1 MSERPIPT
9 LHDVIRARENVYR
22 HLKRTPLH
30 HYATLSELVGAE
42 VWVKHENHQPV
53 GSFKVRG
60 GVNLAAHLS
69 EEEKKTGLFTASTG
83 NHGQSIAFAARAYG
97 VKATIAMPEKANPNK
112 VSAIRRLGAEIVFH
126 GKDYDEAREW
136 IMEMAEKQGGVFVGP
151 TEELLISGVGTYTQ
165 EIIEDLPEV
174 DTIIVPVGGGS
185 GVSGTAIVAKAI
197 NPKIEVIGAQSAQAP
212 AMQLSWASGKMVT
225 AEMNTF
231 VEGVA
236 TRVPFENT
244 QRIMRQYLD
253 DFVLVDDRE
262 IEAAILLMMAH
273 THNLTEGAGA
283 IPLATVLK
291 YRDRF
296 AGKRVVLVL
305 SGGNLRMEKLRE
317 ILAKQRSAPQK

>member
-9 LHDVIRARENVYR
+9 LHDVISARENVYR

-30 HYATLSELVGAE
+30 HYATLSALVGAE
-42 VWVKHENHQPV
+42 IWVKHENHQPV
-53 GSFKVRG
+53 GAFKVRG

-69 EEEKKTGLFTASTG
+69 EEEKKAGLFTASTG

-97 VKATIAMPEKANPNK
+97 VKATIAMPEKANPQK

-126 GKDYDEAREW
+126 GKDFDEAREW
-136 IMEMAEKQGGVFVGP
+136 IMEIAEKQGGVFVGP
-151 TEELLISGVGTYTQ
+151 TEELLISGAGTYAL

-174 DTIIVPVGGGS
+174 ESIIVPVGGGS
-185 GVSGTAIVAKAI
+185 GASGTAIVAKSI

-225 AEMNTF
+225 SEMKTF
-231 VEGVA
+231 AEGVA

-244 QRIMRQYLD
+244 QRIMRQYLN
-253 DFVLVDDRE
+253 DFLLVDDEE
-262 IEAAILLMMAH
+262 IEDAILLMMAH
-273 THNLTEGAGA
+273 THNLAEGAGA
-283 IPLATVLK
+283 IPLATALK

-296 AGKRVVLVL
+296 SGKKVVLVL
-305 SGGNLRMEKLRE
+305 TGGNLNMERLRD
-317 ILAKQRSAPQK
+317 ILARRRSPAR

>member
-9 LHDVIRARENVYR
+9 LHDVIRAREHVYR

-42 VWVKHENHQPV
+42 MWVKHENHQPV
-53 GSFKVRG
+53 GAFKVRG

-69 EEEKKTGLFTASTG
+69 EKEKKAGLFTASTG

-97 VKATIAMPEKANPNK
+97 MKATIAMPEKANPNK

-136 IMEMAEKQGGVFVGP
+136 IREMAEKQGGVYVGP
-151 TEELLISGVGTYTQ
+151 TEELLISGVGTYAL

-174 DTIIVPVGGGS
+174 NTIIVPVGGGS
-185 GVSGTAIVAKAI
+185 GVCGTAIVAKTI

-212 AMQLSWASGKMVT
+212 AMQLSWASGKIVT

-253 DFVLVDDRE
+253 DFLLVDDEE
-262 IEAAILLMMAH
+262 IEDAILLMMAH
-273 THNLTEGAGA
+273 THNLAEGAGA
-283 IPLATVLK
+283 IPLATALK

-305 SGGNLRMEKLRE
+305 TGGNLNMERLRD
-317 ILAKQRSAPQK
+317 ILARRRSPTR

>member
-9 LHDVIRARENVYR
+9 LHDVISARENVYR

-30 HYATLSELVGAE
+30 HYATLSALVGAE
-42 VWVKHENHQPV
+42 IWVKHENHQPV
-53 GSFKVRG
+53 GAFKVRG

-69 EEEKKTGLFTASTG
+69 EEEKKAGLFTASTG

-97 VKATIAMPEKANPNK
+97 VKATIAMPEKANPQK

-126 GKDYDEAREW
+126 GKDFDEAREW
-136 IMEMAEKQGGVFVGP
+136 IMEIAEKQGGVFVGP
-151 TEELLISGVGTYTQ
+151 TEELLISGVGTYAL

-174 DTIIVPVGGGS
+174 ESIIVPVGGGS
-185 GVSGTAIVAKAI
+185 GVSGTAIVAKSI

-212 AMQLSWASGKMVT
+212 AMQLSWASGKMIT
-225 AEMNTF
+225 AEMKTF
-231 VEGVA
+231 AEGVA

-253 DFVLVDDRE
+253 DFLLVDDEE
-262 IEAAILLMMAH
+262 IEDAILLMMAH
-273 THNLTEGAGA
+273 THNLAEGAGA
-283 IPLATVLK
+283 IPLATALK

-296 AGKRVVLVL
+296 AGKKVVLVL
-305 SGGNLRMEKLRE
+305 TGGNLNMERLRD
-317 ILAKQRSAPQK
+317 ILARRRSPAR